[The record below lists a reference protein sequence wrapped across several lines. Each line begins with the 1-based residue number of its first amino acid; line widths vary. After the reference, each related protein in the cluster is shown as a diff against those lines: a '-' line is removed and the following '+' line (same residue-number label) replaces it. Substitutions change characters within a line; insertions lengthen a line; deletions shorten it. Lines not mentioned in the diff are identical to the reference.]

1 MPDFGRWNSA
11 GGDPSLNE
19 INRTD
24 QFLDALAAQ
33 QPPYSTDRDE
43 AELANLL
50 AGWRDDVRETP
61 MGHVLTPQD
70 AAAALDRATRPA
82 PRRRLS
88 LAVLGSAAAAVLAI
102 GGVGAVVA
110 GSGPGDA
117 LYGLRTM
124 FFGEQTQTRDDA
136 VILAAQTEMQQVQQ
150 LIEQGDWQGAQAK
163 LEAVTTTVATV
174 DDIERKQELVT
185 QWQELT
191 VKVEAQDPAATI
203 APDAVL
209 PTFPDVPVVILEP
222 DAPVTGPTSET
233 TDTPAPSETT
243 SPSSTTETTS
253 PSSATETTAPSS
265 TAAPTSTTATQAP
278 APSTSVGHDTDD
290 PDADERDADEPVEPD
305 DSGNDPVEPDDSDN
319 DTDDSDNDDGPS
331 RDDDSSG
338 DEHSSGDDSSVDDGA
353 CSAADPDPDTHG
365 CAAGGG
371 GDGGAGDPDGAA
383 SDDDHTGH
391 PAARTGRGG
400 LITGG
405 RAAESGTARELRS
418 QR

>member
-233 TDTPAPSETT
+233 PDTPAPSETT

-278 APSTSVGHDTDD
+278 APSTSVATT
-290 PDADERDADEPVEPD
+290 PTPTTPTPTSATPTSPSNPTTAATTPSNPTTATTTPTTAITTTAPRATTTLQATSTAQATTPQSTTARAPQPTPTPTPTAVPPVEEETVAPETPTVPLPTTTT
-305 DSGNDPVEPDDSDN
+305 PVIPL
-319 DTDDSDNDDGPS
+319 P
-331 RDDDSSG
+331 
-338 DEHSSGDDSSVDDGA
+338 V
-353 CSAADPDPDTHG
+353 P
-365 CAAGGG
+365 GGVG
-371 GDGGAGDPDGAA
+371 
-383 SDDDHTGH
+383 
-391 PAARTGRGG
+391 
-400 LITGG
+400 
-405 RAAESGTARELRS
+405 
-418 QR
+418 